1 MERTDAQRRAEK
13 KYHAK
18 FEVIRFRVLPEEK
31 EKIFKYA
38 EEHGESVNAFIKRLI
53 DAELNKER

>member
-13 KYHAK
+13 KYHD
-18 FEVIRFRVLPEEK
+18 IRFRVLPEEK

-53 DAELNKER
+53 DAEINKER

>member
-13 KYHAK
+13 KYHAEC
-18 FEVIRFRVLPEEK
+18 EVIRFRVLPEEK

-53 DAELNKER
+53 DAEINKER

>member
-38 EEHGESVNAFIKRLI
+38 E
-53 DAELNKER
+53 

>member
-18 FEVIRFRVLPEEK
+18 LEVIRFRVLPEEK

-53 DAELNKER
+53 DAEINKER

>member
-18 FEVIRFRVLPEEK
+18 FEVIIFRVLPEEK

-53 DAELNKER
+53 DAEINKER